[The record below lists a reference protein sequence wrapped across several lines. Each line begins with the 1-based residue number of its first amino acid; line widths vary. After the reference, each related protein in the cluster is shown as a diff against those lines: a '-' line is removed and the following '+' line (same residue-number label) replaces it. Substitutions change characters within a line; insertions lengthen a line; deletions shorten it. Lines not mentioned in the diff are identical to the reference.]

1 MSVQQREQTAQ
12 PESGSFDNPYRLT
25 PRELSLCRLLLDDVP
40 RQQLAALLHLSP
52 ALVRSTLGRVIRK
65 TGARNSAHLL
75 HIVAT
80 LRPSPVESVFIED
93 IAERFEPA
101 PLDPYAYQ
109 SVVFA

>member
-1 MSVQQREQTAQ
+1 MSVQQREQNAQ
-12 PESGSFDNPYRLT
+12 PGRGGIDNPYRLT
-25 PRELSLCRLLLDDVP
+25 QRELDLCGLLFDDLP
-40 RQQLAALLHLSP
+40 LQQMAAVLHLSP
-52 ALVRSTLGRVIRK
+52 GLVRSTLGRVMRK

-80 LRPSPVESVFIED
+80 LRPSPVEFVFIED
-93 IAERFEPA
+93 ISERFEPA